1 MLNKAKE
8 LGIPLNRVYATGS
21 NINKIAKI
29 KSLNIKTH
37 YDNNSNVIDKLE
49 GIGKLFTNE

>member
-1 MLNKAKE
+1 MLNKAKD

-21 NINKIAKI
+21 NVNKIAKV
-29 KSLNIKTH
+29 KSLKIETH
-37 YDNNSNVIDKLE
+37 YDNNENVVKQLE